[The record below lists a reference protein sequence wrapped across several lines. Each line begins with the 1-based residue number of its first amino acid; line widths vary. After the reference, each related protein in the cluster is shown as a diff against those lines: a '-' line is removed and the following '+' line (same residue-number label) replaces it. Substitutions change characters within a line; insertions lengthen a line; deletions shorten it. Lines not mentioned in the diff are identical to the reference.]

1 MNTAPVDHFKNFI
14 AEMRAH
20 SEFKHHAD
28 KLEHA
33 LAHDDL
39 IADTN
44 SDMAAVFHG
53 IGWIVKQPRRL
64 EEKIEQ
70 IGRLFEVK
78 GKVRIAS
85 MRDFTGWK

>member
-44 SDMAAVFHG
+44 SIWRGF
-53 IGWIVKQPRRL
+53 L
-64 EEKIEQ
+64 T
-70 IGRLFEVK
+70 
-78 GKVRIAS
+78 AS
-85 MRDFTGWK
+85 DGL